1 MSLMVA
7 DKSKDY
13 LQQIANYI
21 KKNLSKGYTID
32 SLRFSLQTQGYSRLS
47 IDNAIK
53 LANEQLAEKAP
64 PMIEKP
70 QITYKVITPDSTYTY
85 EKKHGFFK
93 KIFAKIFRR

>member
-1 MSLMVA
+1 MVV

-21 KKNLSKGYTID
+21 KKNLAKGYTID
-32 SLRFSLQTQGYSRLS
+32 SLRFSLQSQGYSRMS

-64 PMIEKP
+64 IMNEKP
-70 QITYKVITPDSTYTY
+70 QIIYKVITPDSTYTY
-85 EKKHGFFK
+85 EKKQGFLK
-93 KIFAKIFRR
+93 KIFQKVFKK

>member
-1 MSLMVA
+1 MVA

-21 KKNLSKGYTID
+21 KKNLAKGYTLD
-32 SLRFSLQTQGYSRLS
+32 SLRFSLQSQGYTRLS

-53 LANEQLAEKAP
+53 LANEQLAQQAP
-64 PMIEKP
+64 PMKEKP

-85 EKKHGFFK
+85 QKKHGFFK
-93 KIFAKIFRR
+93 KIFSKVFKG

>member
-1 MSLMVA
+1 MV
-7 DKSKDY
+7 DRSKDY
-13 LQQIANYI
+13 IQQLADHI
-21 KKNLSKGYTID
+21 KKNLAKGYTSD
-32 SLRFSLQTQGYSRLS
+32 SLRFSLQGQGYSRIT

-64 PMIEKP
+64 PMKEKP

-93 KIFAKIFRR
+93 KILDKFFKR

>member
-1 MSLMVA
+1 MVT

-13 LQQIANYI
+13 LQQIADHI
-21 KKNLSKGYTID
+21 KRNIAKGYTID
-32 SLRFSLQTQGYSRLS
+32 SLRFSLQSQGYTRLS

-93 KIFAKIFRR
+93 KMFGKIFKK